1 MRAVSWSVIMR
12 TISLAT
18 FASVIAAGCGD
29 SAAPKSDLT
38 LSLSATIIGQP
49 LIVTVGGLPHIECSL
64 TLHASVSTGRGAITL
79 GAAAF
84 HWYYPSSA
92 TPVHEETRTPEQV
105 QDTWPTPTIA
115 AGQSAETQRTF
126 TAAVPFRVL
135 TDWQYT
141 TSASAVP
148 KVAHLEYQCGPV
160 VTASGN
166 PPVLDNLVVLGD
178 TIPTTVAPGDTFAL
192 RFDSQADAGLWV
204 SHVAVSGM
212 LSGLRLFPHVGSN
225 SASDTAYFV
234 FPDPIPTEPTIVTVS
249 ALDAAG
255 RATDST
261 LVLPFTTAGSGV
273 ARINVSKEI
282 AVAPST
288 APPSHAVVPRLRARR
303 R

>member
-1 MRAVSWSVIMR
+1 MLAVSWSVTMR
-12 TISLAT
+12 TISLVAL
-18 FASVIAAGCGD
+18 ASVIVAGCGD

-49 LIVTVGGLPHIECSL
+49 VIVTLEGLPHIECSL
-64 TLHASVSTGRGAITL
+64 RLHASVSPGRGAITW
-79 GAAAF
+79 GGAAF

-105 QDTWPTPTIA
+105 QGSWPTPTIN

-126 TAAVPFRVL
+126 TAPVPFRVL

-141 TSASAVP
+141 TSVSTVP

-166 PPVLDNLVVLGD
+166 PPVLSNLVVLGD
-178 TIPTTVAPGDTFAL
+178 TIPTAVTPGDTFAL
-192 RFDSQADAGLWV
+192 RFNSQADAGLWV
-204 SHVAVSGM
+204 THVQFSGI

-225 SASDTAYFV
+225 SATDTAYFV
-234 FPDPIPTEPTIVTVS
+234 FPDPIPNEPTILTVS

-255 RATDST
+255 RETDST
-261 LVLPFTTAGSGV
+261 LVLPFIAAGSGV
-273 ARINVSKEI
+273 ARMNGSKEGSG
-282 AVAPST
+282 APST
-288 APPSHAVVPRLRARR
+288 ALPSHAAVPRLRARR